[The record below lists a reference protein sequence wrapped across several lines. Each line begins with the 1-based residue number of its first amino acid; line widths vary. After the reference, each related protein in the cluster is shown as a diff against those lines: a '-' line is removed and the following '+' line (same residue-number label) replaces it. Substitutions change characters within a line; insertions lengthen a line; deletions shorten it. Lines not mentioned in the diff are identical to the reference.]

1 MSPYGKLQIAKS
13 NVSKLILDEKQ
24 IQFRFEAFNALNNVN
39 LFLPNSDLSLASFGK
54 STQAHEARTMQ
65 GSLRFIF

>member
-1 MSPYGKLQIAKS
+1 MTFDLSVARSFTVIG
-13 NVSKLILDEKQ
+13 EKQ